1 MRMILGMV
9 GALALS
15 LVATFGGE
23 AEAHLAGTKK
33 IGGYLVH
40 VSSLGCGITVGGVP
54 NPDQNPSALVCTA
67 TISSVEFL
75 CINPA
80 NQQVSP
86 GRSARRAVVIGTDEF
101 SGENIEKKKGTGTAE
116 AHLDTNVLVTNQD
129 CVNPNWSVV
138 QESVVV
144 LEAHVQYETVECATA
159 ECLSW
164 VVAYREVRDCMLPPG
179 FGIDPG
185 EVFPAENTAY
195 NCPLISQE
203 HIK

>member
-1 MRMILGMV
+1 MSKIITLVGAFALGLVAMV
-9 GALALS
+9 GD
-15 LVATFGGE
+15 E
-23 AEAHLAGTKK
+23 AEAHLAGTTK

-67 TISSVEFL
+67 TITSVEFL

-86 GRSARRAVVIGTDEF
+86 GRSARRIVIIGTDEF
-101 SGENIEKKKGTGTAE
+101 ADQNIEKKKGTGTAE
-116 AHLDTNVLVTNQD
+116 AHLDTDFLVTNQD
-129 CVNPNWSVV
+129 CVNPNWAVV
-138 QESVVV
+138 PESVVV
-144 LEAHVQYETVECATA
+144 LEAQVQYETVECATS

-164 VVAYREVRDCMLPPG
+164 VVAYREKRDCTLPPG

-185 EVFPAENTAY
+185 EEFPAANTAY
-195 NCPLISQE
+195 NCPLISRE